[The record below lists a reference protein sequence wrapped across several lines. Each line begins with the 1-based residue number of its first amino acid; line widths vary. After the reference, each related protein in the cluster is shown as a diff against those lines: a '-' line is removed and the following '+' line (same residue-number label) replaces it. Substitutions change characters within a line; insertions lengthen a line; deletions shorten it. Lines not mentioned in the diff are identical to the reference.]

1 MTICLYRGAWLLA
14 GTVALLSAFPAVA
27 HAADLEGTI
36 RDRATRQPVRGAVVT
51 VVGPGQSVRVAED
64 GSWRL
69 GGVPEGAWRVKVEA
83 EGYVSWVSDPL
94 PFRDDRPVVLKL
106 RLRPGI
112 VTVPGQRVAADRP
125 SVLAQTQPS
134 RRSFTAE
141 DVRRIAGARND
152 AVLAVTNS
160 AGVKTGG
167 FGGNLV
173 IRGGG
178 PNDNRYFFDDVQ
190 IGNPF
195 HLGGLLSVF
204 NSNTIAKVD
213 LYQGAIPARFPNVQ
227 SAVID
232 IETRRPAEDGVHAVL
247 ESNLLYSEGLIEGPI
262 GGGVLL
268 SAALRRSYIDLVIGR
283 FFEEGQIFP
292 YFTDRQFKLLA
303 PIAGGGQVEL
313 THLGSVDQA
322 RIKVPQTQ
330 DSTSSIDSF
339 GLDTGFT
346 ATGLS
351 WRQPLGDQ
359 VSNKLILN
367 YQDPSTDF
375 KLGRLVSV
383 NESRYTFSVIDDL
396 VWQIDAGRQ
405 LRTGVRYDTIN
416 YLSRRTQPDLS
427 LLPRGQGGGPP
438 GAGGGGASGNVAG
451 VGRTADIER
460 LPKVSSETAGNQK
473 QYGLY
478 FEDEWRPTE
487 TLTVAY
493 GARAEHLNP
502 PQDSSGQGI
511 DTLGPRGGVTWRV
524 DPDNTLRLSLGQQ
537 HQFPGVVRTLPT
549 IGNPDLQNSWVNDH
563 IVGWDRQINEFLLGR
578 FEGYFRELR
587 NLSDRNDPG
596 VRPPFIN
603 SLSGRAYGL
612 EGTLDL
618 APWEG
623 WQGSLAVSLSR
634 AFRTGRNGVEIP
646 YDFDQPV
653 TLNLTM
659 AAPET
664 WGWKPSLKFRYA
676 TGRPYTPVVDRRL
689 NAFGEYDGIP
699 SDQPNSARYPDGFI
713 YAGRIERPAPTWG
726 KKGSFYIEVQAQ
738 QEVVNVDYGKEF
750 EKIGNP
756 TFQYGLPAIPYL
768 GYTMTW

>member
-1 MTICLYRGAWLLA
+1 MRRHITA
-14 GTVALLSAFPAVA
+14 GTAMVAAGLVLAPAA
-27 HAADLEGTI
+27 RAADLEGVI
-36 RDRATRQPVRGAVVT
+36 LDRATRRPVRGATVT
-51 VVGPGQSVRVAED
+51 VVGPGRSVTVAAD
-64 GSWRL
+64 GAWRL
-69 GGVPEGAWRVKVEA
+69 GRIPAGSWRVKVEA
-83 EGYVSWVSDPL
+83 EGYVSWVSEPL
-94 PFRDDRPVVLKL
+94 LFREDRPVIL
-106 RLRPGI
+106 RLRMRPGI
-112 VTVPGQRVAADRP
+112 VTVPDQRVAADRP

-232 IETRRPAEDGVHAVL
+232 IETRRPAADGWHAVL
-247 ESNLLYSEGLIEGPI
+247 ESNLLYSEGLVEGPL
-262 GGGVLL
+262 GGGVLV
-268 SAALRRSYIDLVIGR
+268 SGALRRSYIDLVVGR
-283 FFEEGQIFP
+283 FFEDGQIFP
-292 YFTDRQFKLLA
+292 YFTDRQFKVLA
-303 PIAGGGQVEL
+303 PIPGGGQVEF

-322 RIKVPQTQ
+322 KVKVPQIGDAT
-330 DSTSSIDSF
+330 TSIDSF

-351 WRQPLGDQ
+351 WRQPLGDA

-383 NESRYTFSVIDDL
+383 NEARYTFSVINDL
-396 VWQIDAGRQ
+396 VWQVDPGRQ
-405 LRTGVRYDTIN
+405 LRSGVRYDTIN
-416 YLSRRTQPDLS
+416 FLSRRTQPDLS

-438 GAGGGGASGNVAG
+438 GGGNGGAAGNVAG
-451 VGRTADIER
+451 AGRPADIER
-460 LPKVSSETAGNQK
+460 LPLVTSDTIGNQK
-473 QYGLY
+473 QYGVY
-478 FEDEWRPTE
+478 VEDEWKPTE

-493 GARAEHLNP
+493 GARAERLAP
-502 PQDSSGQGI
+502 PEGSAGQGI
-511 DTLGPRGGVTWRV
+511 DTLGPRGGITWRA

-537 HQFPGVVRTLPT
+537 HQFPGVVQTLPT
-549 IGNPDLQNSWVNDH
+549 IGNPSLLNSWVNDH
-563 IVGWDRQINEFLLGR
+563 ILGWDRQINEFLLGR
-578 FEGYFRELR
+578 FEVYYRSLL
-587 NLSDRNDPG
+587 NLPDRNDPG
-596 VRPPFIN
+596 ARPPFLN
-603 SLSGRAYGL
+603 SLTGRAFGI
-612 EGTLDL
+612 EGTFDL
-618 APWEG
+618 ASWQG
-623 WQGSLAVSLSR
+623 WQGSLAMSLSR

-646 YDFDQPV
+646 YDFDQPL
-653 TLNLTM
+653 TLNLTL
-659 AAPET
+659 AAPDT
-664 WGWKPSLKFRYA
+664 WGWKPSLKLRYA
-676 TGRPYTPVVDRRL
+676 SGRPYTPIVDRRL
-689 NAFGEYDGIP
+689 NAFGDYDGVP
-699 SDQPNSARYPDGFI
+699 SDQPNSARYPDGVVF
-713 YAGRIERPAPTWG
+713 AARVERPAPTWG
-726 KKGSFYIEVQAQ
+726 KKGTFYFEVQAQ
-738 QEVVNVDYGKEF
+738 QEVVNVDYGRQF

-756 TFQYGLPAIPYL
+756 TFQYGLPAIPYF